1 MIQKTS
7 GNVSNA
13 NLRIM
18 QMKVFHDS
26 LSLLPE
32 ERFFDIIRIYLGE
45 IHTPFNKQRLMEQLT
60 GVLLNQENRKK
71 IVSLLSEFDLKLISA
86 ISFISN
92 ITQDKLADFF
102 KDEYRVADIY
112 SKLFNLNERLIVLNQ
127 KNPQTDEIN
136 LIINPLLKE
145 VLDSLVSIKLLIPNV
160 VSVEKKFSEAF
171 VISPQFLAAVFAY
184 IQEFPDMCKNDGSI
198 KKKDVERLNLIFPG
212 KLECIK
218 LLIFA
223 FINLGLIKQGEKF
236 ITLDEGKINSFLQLE
251 EYKQYSYLCS
261 SAGTRLGR
269 ESLRVQ
275 TQILLDTIASIPSE
289 GVTRSSLLRIAF
301 LIGNRINNRKEDS
314 PVQGRFSRLLAEN
327 RNATLRSSHISEQV
341 KDFANQVMDRIVDS
355 AIEFGILNIVGKTAE
370 GLNIY
375 QKGSCF
381 EQVSSINNG
390 IPRVLN
396 INAGTKVSVLPG
408 LSLKHIFPIIS
419 FMDVVSCGT
428 VAEFEITRKSIS
440 RGFDKGLTVS
450 DIYEILEKYSSYEIP
465 QSLKVNIEDWN
476 NSYYSAMLFKGYV
489 LKVDE
494 KNIQVVEKNPKILPY
509 IQMKLAD
516 GIYLLNIPIDEEANE
531 FISKCGLD
539 FIGAVKTAK
548 KEVEVISF
556 PLISNGTNLFNEF
569 DTSKNEYSPSE
580 NSKEVT
586 SELVNY
592 LNSLDLTEQQR
603 ECLLQRIN
611 RKVIIS
617 KEQINPAYIRFE
629 VLEVSGMEYMGKMRL
644 IENAM
649 SFKDLLEISVP
660 ADNDSGKLI
669 TYLGSPVL
677 ISKGEN
683 DSFLKIR
690 IEPDKEEK
698 FFSISKIANVK
709 LIKRYM

>member
-13 NLRIM
+13 NTRIM
-18 QMKVFHDS
+18 QMKIFQES
-26 LSLLPE
+26 LSLLQE

-60 GVLLNQENRKK
+60 GFLLNQENRKK
-71 IVSLLSEFDLKLISA
+71 IVSLLSEFDLKIISA
-86 ISFISN
+86 ISFLSN
-92 ITQDKLADFF
+92 LTQDKLGDFF
-102 KDEYRVADIY
+102 KDEYKVADVY
-112 SKLFNLNERLIVLNQ
+112 SQLFNLTERLIVLNY

-145 VLDSLVSIKLLIPNV
+145 VFDPLVNIKLLIPNV
-160 VSVEKKFSEAF
+160 ISVEKKFNEAF

-198 KKKDVERLNLIFPG
+198 KKKDIERLNLIFPG

-223 FINLGLIKQGEKF
+223 FINLGLIKQGEKL

-269 ESLRVQ
+269 ESLRIQ
-275 TQILLDTIASIPSE
+275 TQILLDTIASIPTE

-301 LIGNRINNRKEDS
+301 LIGNRINNRKDDS
-314 PVQGRFSRLLAEN
+314 TIQGRFSRLLAES

-341 KDFANQVMDRIVDS
+341 KDFAAQIMDRIIDS
-355 AIEFGILNIVGKTAE
+355 AIEFGVLNVVGKTAE
-370 GLNIY
+370 GFNIY
-375 QKGSCF
+375 QKGSFF
-381 EQVSSINNG
+381 EQVSSINN

-419 FMDVVSCGT
+419 FMNVVSCGT
-428 VAEFEITRKSIS
+428 VAEFEITRKSVS

-494 KNIQVVEKNPKILPY
+494 KNIQIVEKNPKILPY
-509 IQMKLAD
+509 VQMKLAD

-539 FIGAVKTAK
+539 FIGSVKTAK
-548 KEVEVISF
+548 KEIEAVSF
-556 PLISNGTNLFNEF
+556 PVVSNGRNLFNEF
-569 DTSKNEYSPSE
+569 DVSE
-580 NSKEVT
+580 NDCSSVENSEEVI
-586 SELVNY
+586 SELINY

-603 ECLLQRIN
+603 KCLLQRIN
-611 RKVIIS
+611 RRVVIS

-660 ADNDSGKLI
+660 ADNDSGKVI

-690 IEPDKEEK
+690 IEPDKDEK
-698 FFSISKIANVK
+698 FFSVSKITNVK